1 MVAFVFLWAD
11 LKLIVAPTIHTHTYI
26 YICIYTYIYIYIYMY
41 VYTHIKHI
49 VALVEEYMREEASF
63 DIFWG
68 SVENLLEM

>member
-1 MVAFVFLWAD
+1 MGGPEAYRSTD
-11 LKLIVAPTIHTHTYI
+11 YT
-26 YICIYTYIYIYIYMY
+26 YTYIHIYMHIYIHKYIYMY

>member
-1 MVAFVFLWAD
+1 MGGPEAYRSTD
-11 LKLIVAPTIHTHTYI
+11 YTYTYI
-26 YICIYTYIYIYIYMY
+26 HIYIHIYIYTYIYMYIYMY

>member
-1 MVAFVFLWAD
+1 
-11 LKLIVAPTIHTHTYI
+11 
-26 YICIYTYIYIYIYMY
+26 MY